1 MNSYLF
7 LPPIFHEKEKKLYK
21 TSNSRKGWGFGEEQS
36 VMDQI
41 VLSGLAFAFFSPLVV
56 DHLSSKADGAKPL
69 LLSAETVTELGAYL
83 WHFINGV
90 L

>member
-1 MNSYLF
+1 
-7 LPPIFHEKEKKLYK
+7 
-21 TSNSRKGWGFGEEQS
+21 
-36 VMDQI
+36 MDQI
-41 VLSGLAFAFFSPLVV
+41 VLSGLAFAFIFSPLAV

>member
-1 MNSYLF
+1 
-7 LPPIFHEKEKKLYK
+7 
-21 TSNSRKGWGFGEEQS
+21 
-36 VMDQI
+36 MDQI